1 MARARG
7 VPAARAPGTARLTA
21 SAPVERRARLIGVA
35 RALGFVASLAI
46 VAIVAV
52 KAVRDAPERELD
64 WGLIAAAVA
73 ASVIWWVLLARGWA
87 LLMRGRWVLAD
98 AAVWCRTQAL
108 RYLPG
113 GFWAPAS
120 RLAVAEGGLPDRLRT
135 VAAENVGAL
144 VAGVAIGGAGLA
156 LGGRWVWAP
165 LVLAVLLPLALV
177 RMRLLPPGS
186 PATVPTYVGA
196 FAAYAVAAVLAQAAV
211 SGFEDAVL
219 VAGAACIAWA
229 VGLVVVI
236 APSGLGV
243 REVVYVGLL
252 TGVLGAGEP
261 AAGAVVLRLVT
272 IAAELL
278 VLVASVRSL
287 RRSTAQNH

>member
-1 MARARG
+1 MTAAEVQAERAA
-7 VPAARAPGTARLTA
+7 VPT
-21 SAPVERRARLIGVA
+21 RRARLIAAA
-35 RALGFVASLAI
+35 RALGFVGSLAI
-46 VAIVAV
+46 VGFVAYE
-52 KAVRDAPERELD
+52 AVHDAPPREIHWPLLIPA
-64 WGLIAAAVA
+64 GLAAMV
-73 ASVIWWVLLARGWA
+73 WWVLLARGWA
-87 LLMRGRWVLAD
+87 LLMSGKWTFSD

-120 RLAVAEGGLPDRLRT
+120 RLAVAEGGLADRLRT

-144 VAGVAIGGAGLA
+144 VAGLAIGGICLAAAGRLA
-156 LGGRWVWAP
+156 WAP
-165 LVLAVLLPLALV
+165 LGLVVLLPPLLV
-177 RMRLLPPGS
+177 RARLLPARA
-186 PATVPTYVGA
+186 PATVPTYVAA

-211 SGFEDAVL
+211 SGFEDSLL
-219 VAGAACIAWA
+219 VAGAAGIAWA

-252 TGVLGAGEP
+252 ATALGEGEP

-278 VLVASVRSL
+278 VLLASARAL
-287 RRSTAQNH
+287 RRRSRVTG

>member
-1 MARARG
+1 LSVAT
-7 VPAARAPGTARLTA
+7 PA
-21 SAPVERRARLIGVA
+21 ERRARLIGVA
-35 RALGFVASLAI
+35 RVLGFVASLVIVGLVAAKAI
-46 VAIVAV
+46 
-52 KAVRDAPERELD
+52 REAPERELD

-73 ASVIWWVLLARGWA
+73 ASLVWWVLLARGWA
-87 LLMRGRWVLAD
+87 LLMRGRWALAD

-120 RLAVAEGGLPDRLRT
+120 RLAVAEGGLADRLRT

-144 VAGVAIGGAGLA
+144 VAGLAIGGGALA

-165 LVLAVLLPLALV
+165 LVLAVLAPILLV
-177 RMRLLPPGS
+177 RLRLLPPGA

-211 SGFEDAVL
+211 SGFEDALL

-252 TGVLGAGEP
+252 AGVLGAGEP

-278 VLVASVRSL
+278 VLVASVQSL
-287 RRSTAQNH
+287 RRSGAQNH

>member
-1 MARARG
+1 M
-7 VPAARAPGTARLTA
+7 
-21 SAPVERRARLIGVA
+21 
-35 RALGFVASLAI
+35 
-46 VAIVAV
+46 
-52 KAVRDAPERELD
+52 
-64 WGLIAAAVA
+64 
-73 ASVIWWVLLARGWA
+73 LLARGWA
-87 LLMRGRWVLAD
+87 LLMRGRWVLHD

-144 VAGVAIGGAGLA
+144 VAGLAIGGVCLA
-156 LGGRWVWAP
+156 AGGRWAWAP
-165 LVLAVLLPLALV
+165 LVLVVVLPTLLVRVNLLPS
-177 RMRLLPPGS
+177 GS

-196 FAAYAVAAVLAQAAV
+196 FAAYAVAAILAQAAV
-211 SGFEDAVL
+211 SGFDDALL
-219 VAGAACIAWA
+219 VAGAACLAWA

-252 TGVLGAGEP
+252 SGVLGAGEP

-272 IAAELL
+272 IGAELL
-278 VLVASVRSL
+278 VLAGSVQSL
-287 RRSTAQNH
+287 RRSSARNH

>member
-1 MARARG
+1 MNAT
-7 VPAARAPGTARLTA
+7 APG
-21 SAPVERRARLIGVA
+21 RRARLIGLA
-35 RALGFVASLAI
+35 RAFGFAASLAI
-46 VAIVAV
+46 VAYVAV
-52 KAVRDAPERELD
+52 RAVRDAPARELD
-64 WGLIAAAVA
+64 WGLIAVAVA
-73 ASVIWWVLLARGWA
+73 VALVWWVLLARGWA

-120 RLAVAEGGLPDRLRT
+120 RLAVAEGGMADRLRT

-144 VAGVAIGGAGLA
+144 VAGLAIGGIGLA
-156 LGGRWVWAP
+156 AGGRWAWAP
-165 LVLAVLLPLALV
+165 LVLVVALPVLLV

-211 SGFEDAVL
+211 SGFEDSLL

-252 TGVLGAGEP
+252 AGVLGSGEP

-272 IAAELL
+272 IGAELL
-278 VLVASVRSL
+278 VLVGSVQSL
-287 RRSTAQNH
+287 RRASAQNH

>member
-1 MARARG
+1 MTAAP
-7 VPAARAPGTARLTA
+7 PAPAP
-21 SAPVERRARLIGVA
+21 APAPTRRTRLIALA
-35 RALGFVASLAI
+35 RVLGFAGSLAI
-46 VAIVAV
+46 VAYVAV
-52 KAVRDAPERELD
+52 QAAQDAALSDLD
-64 WGLIAAAVA
+64 WPLLVPAVA
-73 ASVIWWVLLARGWA
+73 GSLLWWILLARGWA
-87 LLMRGRWVLAD
+87 LLMRGRWNFAD

-120 RLAVAEGGLPDRLRT
+120 RLAVAEGGVADRLRT

-144 VAGVAIGGAGLA
+144 VAGLAIGGAGLA
-156 LGGRWVWAP
+156 AAGRLAWLP
-165 LVLAVLLPLALV
+165 LVGVLVLPAVLV
-177 RMRLLPPGS
+177 RVRLLPAGA
-186 PATVPTYVGA
+186 PATVPTYVAA
-196 FAAYAVAAVLAQAAV
+196 FAGYAVAAVLAQAAV
-211 SGFEDAVL
+211 SGFEDSLL

-243 REVVYVGLL
+243 REVVFVGLL
-252 TGVLGAGEP
+252 AGALGEGEP

-278 VLVASVRSL
+278 VLVASVQSV
-287 RRSTAQNH
+287 RRSGDRSH